1 MSSPARAAIPPG
13 QSAPFASVTPDDH
26 AAYVLISTA
35 FGLACFLFFGGIRTV
50 VRVTLGN
57 GIGFDDHL
65 FYAATGFAIIQSS
78 LVLGACSKG
87 LGKSLSLVSP
97 EAVPGVQKMYYASNL
112 FFILV
117 IGLCKISV
125 VSFLHRISR
134 MKQHRFIFDIAM
146 VILAIWTF
154 GAFLTIALQCNL
166 SHPWLTVN
174 EKCPGVL
181 ERWQVIGALDI
192 VTEVAIVALVGYLV
206 HDLQTRLS
214 SKATVMSIFSVRL
227 FLIVF
232 IAFRLHT
239 FDQDAYTT
247 NPFLREATFIAWTQ
261 SQMTFALISAAV
273 PTFQNFLKSLS
284 TGFGGMGGGGAS
296 HGYGYGSSTSRSR
309 HRLQDHHS
317 HSKSFQLSTLRSKSK
332 SVVLASSMDDD
343 GQEECSSDRHHA
355 KVLLAEQLRGGA
367 PAAAAA
373 TTTTSTTTAQWSV
386 SRGPINGETTSINSD
401 ESQRYMIRKDVQW
414 EVRTEPRD

>member
-1 MSSPARAAIPPG
+1 MFADLANSP
-13 QSAPFASVTPDDH
+13 
-26 AAYVLISTA
+26 
-35 FGLACFLFFGGIRTV
+35 
-50 VRVTLGN
+50 
-57 GIGFDDHL
+57 
-65 FYAATGFAIIQSS
+65 
-78 LVLGACSKG
+78 
-87 LGKSLSLVSP
+87 
-97 EAVPGVQKMYYASNL
+97 
-112 FFILV
+112 
-117 IGLCKISV
+117 
-125 VSFLHRISR
+125 
-134 MKQHRFIFDIAM
+134 QH
-146 VILAIWTF
+146 
-154 GAFLTIALQCNL
+154 
-166 SHPWLTVN
+166 S
-174 EKCPGVL
+174 
-181 ERWQVIGALDI
+181 
-192 VTEVAIVALVGYLV
+192 
-206 HDLQTRLS
+206 
-214 SKATVMSIFSVRL
+214 
-227 FLIVF
+227 LIVF